1 MTALFAS
8 GADVNV
14 DFDLSVVAQI
24 ALFALFI
31 TVLKP
36 VLFDPLLRLFEER
49 ERRTDGARADARKM
63 DEKAAE
69 LLARFEA
76 EIELVR
82 REAAAEREKLRL
94 ETRELENR
102 VLEEAKRDSARILEQ
117 GRERIRQE
125 VATLRKDLD
134 ASRPAL
140 AAEIAGKLLGREV
153 QS

>member
-1 MTALFAS
+1 MTALFAA

-49 ERRTDGARADARKM
+49 ERRTDGARAEARKM

-82 REAAAEREKLRL
+82 REAAAERDKLRA
-94 ETRELENR
+94 ETRELEAR
-102 VLEEAKRDSARILEQ
+102 VLDEAKRDAARILKQ
-117 GRERIRQE
+117 GRERIQSE
-125 VATLRKDLD
+125 VQSLKKELD
-134 ASRPAL
+134 SSRPQL
-140 AAEIAGKLLGREV
+140 ASEIAGKLLGREV